1 MPNNDVL
8 ISSKCLK
15 IKNCP
20 SETTIKCSHGFPQN
34 NTLRHDGQVQHSKG
48 GQTQVQSY
56 WQLCSESRSF
66 ITALIVGLLL
76 TGVFP
81 FQWVLHFY
89 SFLERSCSWDILL
102 KEDASNS
109 SREMITQRYSFACLS
124 SLFCRERH
132 LQEELVS
139 FLHLYCQGF

>member
-1 MPNNDVL
+1 MEHEEMPNNDVL

-81 FQWVLHFY
+81 FQ
-89 SFLERSCSWDILL
+89 
-102 KEDASNS
+102 
-109 SREMITQRYSFACLS
+109 
-124 SLFCRERH
+124 
-132 LQEELVS
+132 
-139 FLHLYCQGF
+139 